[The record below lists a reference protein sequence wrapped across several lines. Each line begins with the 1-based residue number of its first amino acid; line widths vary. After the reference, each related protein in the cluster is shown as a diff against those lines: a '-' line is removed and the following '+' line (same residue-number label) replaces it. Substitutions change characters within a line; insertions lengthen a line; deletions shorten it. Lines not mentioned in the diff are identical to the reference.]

1 MYGLKTVLHSLTTG
15 QLPRVIGVIILTLAA
30 GATAIVMIEGGEGT
44 FTDFFISVWWAL
56 VTMTTVGYGDMVPAT
71 TLGKLVGSVVII
83 LGVVLISMFTAA
95 VSSIFVTAKIK
106 EGKGL
111 QQVKY
116 RNHIVICGWCHI
128 TREYLSAITS
138 IQRRKPPQVVLIA
151 DIPGSI
157 TEELVT
163 NFEMLQLRF
172 VRGDWTQ
179 EAILK
184 RAGLPLARTVVI
196 LPDEGQDDP
205 VKMDEKTILATL
217 SVKALNPKVR
227 LLAHIMRSDNRIFLQ
242 RANADEIIVSDELTG
257 YLLAAHSVTVGIPQV
272 VREMLSSDSENR
284 IHSLPIPVEFI
295 GRAFSE
301 LYDHFAQKSIILI
314 GLARDEDP
322 LDATDV
328 LSADTSALDDFIRR
342 KFEEAGMDAAERS
355 RMRAR
360 LNPKRETIIDKN
372 DQAVVIGGVSAE

>member
-1 MYGLKTVLHSLTTG
+1 LKAVLHSITTG
-15 QLPRVIGVIILTLAA
+15 HLPRVVGVIILTLAA
-30 GATAIVMIEGGEGT
+30 GAAAIVMIEGGQGT

-71 TLGKLVGSVVII
+71 PLGKMVGSAVII
-83 LGVVLISMFTAA
+83 LGVVLTSMFTAA
-95 VSSIFVTAKIK
+95 VSTIFVTAKIK

-116 RNHIVICGWCHI
+116 RSHIVICGWCHV
-128 TREYLSAITS
+128 TREYLSALEGL
-138 IQRRKPPQVVLIA
+138 QRKKQPQVVLIA

-163 NFEMLQLRF
+163 HFESLQLKF

-179 EAILK
+179 EAVLK
-184 RAGLPLARTVVI
+184 RASVPVARTVVI
-196 LPDEGQDDP
+196 LPDDGQGDP

-227 LLAHIMRSDNRIFLQ
+227 LLAHIMRSDNKIFLQ

-257 YLLAAHSVTVGIPQV
+257 YLLAAHSEVVGVPQV
-272 VREMLSSDSENR
+272 VRQMLSSDSENR
-284 IHSLPIPVEFI
+284 LHSLPISSEFV
-295 GRAFSE
+295 GKTFRELSE
-301 LYDHFAQKSIILI
+301 HYSSKGSILI

-322 LDATDV
+322 LETADV
-328 LSADTSALDDFIRR
+328 LSADTSALDEFIRR
-342 KFEEAGMDAAERS
+342 KFEEAGMTAAERS
-355 RMRAR
+355 RLNAR
-360 LNPKRETIIDKN
+360 LNPRHDTIIDRN
-372 DQAVVIGGVSAE
+372 DQAVIIGAGSLE